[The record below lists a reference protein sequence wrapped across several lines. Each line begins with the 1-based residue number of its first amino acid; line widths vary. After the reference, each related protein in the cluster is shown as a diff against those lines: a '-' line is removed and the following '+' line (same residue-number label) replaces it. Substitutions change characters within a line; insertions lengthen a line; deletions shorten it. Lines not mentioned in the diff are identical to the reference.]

1 MPGRLCS
8 SSLWSAGRQIMYF
21 TLLHWQHPLFTRRQA
36 LRLLIQMQYAVHMT
50 RRERRERRIRKNAS
64 G

>member
-1 MPGRLCS
+1 
-8 SSLWSAGRQIMYF
+8 MYF

-36 LRLLIQMQYAVHMT
+36 LRLLIQVQYAVHMT